1 MKKENSTPHRI
12 RTITELHGL
21 LGLPHPRHPL
31 ISIIDNGQLSVD
43 THSLPK
49 TMLFDFYKISYKKA
63 AHGRMRYGQ
72 GFYDFNEGGMVFTA
86 PHQLISLVED
96 EAYSGFS
103 LVFHSDFLSGFS
115 LGTRIKQFGFFS
127 YETNEAL
134 ELSEDERIKMLEL
147 FGNLRLEIAADMDTY
162 SQDVVVSY
170 MELLVSFSDRYY
182 RRQFATRKVRHADIL
197 LQMEAILEN
206 YFQLNTGL
214 MNGLPTVEYLAE
226 QLHFSPRYLSD
237 MLRALTGMGAQLHIQ
252 EKIIAKAKDYLA
264 TTRMSV
270 SEIAYQLGF
279 EHPQSFNKLFRK
291 KTRASPLGYRQLF
304 L

>member
-1 MKKENSTPHRI
+1 
-12 RTITELHGL
+12 
-21 LGLPHPRHPL
+21 
-31 ISIIDNGQLSVD
+31 
-43 THSLPK
+43 
-49 TMLFDFYKISYKKA
+49 
-63 AHGRMRYGQ
+63 MRYGQ

-86 PHQLISLVED
+86 PHQLISLFED

-237 MLRALTGMGAQLHIQ
+237 MLRALTGMGAQQHIQ